1 MLDRAPKQK
10 VSGDY
15 DRRWMSD
22 DYFDLIVWYTGKDV
36 VRGFQLC
43 YGKPYW
49 ERALTWLSDRG
60 FSHTAVEGGE
70 EGAEANRTPILV
82 PDGSFPADEVK
93 QEFQRRAIDLP
104 VKLRELVMTKI
115 VEFESH
121 RPK

>member
-1 MLDRAPKQK
+1 MLDRAPKRK
-10 VSGDY
+10 VRDDY

-22 DYFDLIVWYTGKDV
+22 DYFDLIVWYTRKDV

-70 EGAEANRTPILV
+70 EDVEANRTPILV
-82 PDGSFPADEVK
+82 PDGSFPANEVK

-115 VEFESH
+115 VEF
-121 RPK
+121 